1 MIGGTMKKIIVIGI
15 ILFIPL
21 LCFSRSGTK
30 STNTIQTVEVPK
42 EVPYYTYYDI
52 TNTRTISVEK
62 FIIEG
67 VEIVGDTKT
76 GTIKVL
82 GIDTTSIVTTGNT
95 ITVKPKKI
103 VEPKII
109 VEPEK

>member
-1 MIGGTMKKIIVIGI
+1 MKKIIVIGI

-30 STNTIQTVEVPK
+30 STNTIQTVEVLK

-52 TNTRTISVEK
+52 TNTRTIEK

-76 GTIKVL
+76 GTIKVI

-95 ITVKPKKI
+95 ITVKPK
-103 VEPKII
+103 II
-109 VEPEK
+109 VKPEK